1 MPHSVKVIIP
11 VYTTR
16 LNRFEALTLQNN
28 YQKLQNHPI
37 VLVAPEGLDPSNLL
51 NLYPRCQVETF
62 SPDYFNSISSY
73 NRLMMSEEFYRR
85 FSDVDYILICQ
96 TDAYIFRDELA
107 EWCEKGYDYVGPR
120 GWYARFTNFHSL
132 YSPPGSNVP
141 IVHGSTAP
149 IPKSPTSR

>member
-37 VLVAPEGLDPSNLL
+37 VLIAPEGLDLSSLL

-62 SPDYFNSISSY
+62 APDYFNSISSY

-107 EWCEKGYDYVGPR
+107 EW
-120 GWYARFTNFHSL
+120 
-132 YSPPGSNVP
+132 
-141 IVHGSTAP
+141 
-149 IPKSPTSR
+149 